1 MLGNI
6 TNITDIYSMKVQRIE
21 GQIDEEADWIGQI
34 DPYVKFQAANRT
46 LYETQKLDG
55 AGGRPVWACDH
66 FHVLLPT
73 PNLTLKVYDDDLIG
87 KDDYLG

>member
-21 GQIDEEADWIGQI
+21 GKIDEEADWIGQI

-46 LYETQKLDG
+46 LYEIIMFMMLSTIFMNVMLFRSE
-55 AGGRPVWACDH
+55 AI
-66 FHVLLPT
+66 L
-73 PNLTLKVYDDDLIG
+73 
-87 KDDYLG
+87 